1 MKLPDVMTYGV
12 RTASVGDTVR
22 EVAEVM
28 RELDVGSLPVCDGER
43 LVGMVT
49 DRDIVIR
56 VVARGLPADTSVCEA
71 MTSEVDCCFEDDDL
85 HEVADRMARAQLRRL
100 QGSSVDR
107 HRGPGGPR
115 PSGQAE
121 PHGRNLERNIRTHPK
136 DVIAGRERP
145 KLA

>member
-100 QGSSVDR
+100 PVVDR
-107 HRGPGGPR
+107 DRQLIGIVALGDLAR
-115 PSGQAE
+115 LDKPSRTGETLSEISE
-121 PHGRNLERNIRTHPK
+121 PTLK
-136 DVIAGRERP
+136 M
-145 KLA
+145 